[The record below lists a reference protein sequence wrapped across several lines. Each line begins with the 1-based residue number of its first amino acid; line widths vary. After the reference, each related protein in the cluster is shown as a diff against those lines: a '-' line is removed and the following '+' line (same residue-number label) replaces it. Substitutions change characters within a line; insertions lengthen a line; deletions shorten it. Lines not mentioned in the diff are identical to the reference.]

1 MKELAIVLLLAALV
15 FVSARLIYI
24 ENQRY
29 AMVVGLCKFKVE
41 DPSALHECLRN
52 VQTRDS
58 GLWHLYYGLT
68 D

>member
-1 MKELAIVLLLAALV
+1 MKEFAILMLLAGLV

-29 AMVVGLCKFKVE
+29 AMVSGLCRFEVE
-41 DPSALHECLRN
+41 HPNALHECLRN
-52 VQTRDS
+52 VRTRES
-58 GLWHLYYGLT
+58 GLLHLYYGLT